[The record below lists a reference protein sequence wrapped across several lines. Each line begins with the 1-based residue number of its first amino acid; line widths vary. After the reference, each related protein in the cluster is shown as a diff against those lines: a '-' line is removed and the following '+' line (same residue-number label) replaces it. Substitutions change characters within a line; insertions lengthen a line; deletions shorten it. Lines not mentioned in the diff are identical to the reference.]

1 MDMETCALALP
12 RGAMVRFF
20 DETGDHEITKGLFVG
35 PEDNSEFITVPLGD
49 QTALTLNVGDR
60 LRVRYGYQGA
70 MAEFCSELAEII
82 KTPVL
87 LWRIQLPTQ
96 VNRFELRDHKRIQC
110 FVSAKIESM
119 DKGLFMGTIIRD
131 ISKSGAR
138 CVIQPSEDLQGQL
151 CVDDAI
157 TLRCT
162 FPGILGEQIASGHI
176 AEVDRASNELT
187 IGIRF
192 TEAQAWVPPYH

>member
-20 DETGDHEITKGLFVG
+20 DEAGDHEITKGLYIG
-35 PEDNSEFITVPLGD
+35 PADNSEFITVPLGD
-49 QTALTLNVGDR
+49 QTMLTSTVGDR

-70 MAEFCSELAEII
+70 MAEFCSELVEII
-82 KTPVL
+82 QSPVL
-87 LWRIQLPTQ
+87 LWRIQLPGQ
-96 VNRFELRDHKRIQC
+96 VNRFELRNHKRIQC

-119 DKGLFMGTIIRD
+119 DKGFFMGTIIRD

-138 CVIQPSEDLQGQL
+138 CVIQSSEDIQDQL
-151 CVDDAI
+151 FVNDAI

-162 FPGILGEQIASGHI
+162 FPGIMGEQAASGHI
-176 AEVDRASNELT
+176 TEVDRATNELS